1 MSTELR
7 CAALLTSLVLPLACA
22 QLEQRRSDEER
33 RLASEVGERMALAF
47 PPKWAQL
54 GASAPSPEARS
65 LLAAGLDDNEA
76 VRVALLE
83 NRRIRAEFERLGV
96 SAYERVRAGL
106 LANPVFSALVLL
118 QDPSPDVELGISQP
132 LVDLFRRSLRMD
144 LADAELEVARAAVL
158 EALIRVT
165 CDVRA
170 ATLACRVQVER
181 VRLVRDAAVAAREAE
196 ALTRALHSAGNVT
209 DLELSTRRRMRTA
222 AELELLEVQAL
233 TVERREDLLT
243 LLGLSTDPGFEL
255 TEPLELDQFPTAP
268 PEDLEARALG
278 NSLALAQLDARLRAA
293 RARADLPRSSNVL
306 GTSSLG
312 VGAGKDDGEDSWGV
326 GPILSVPIPIFDTG
340 ASAQS
345 SARAEWLAWFAERD
359 RVVRELASTI
369 RRLAARQAS
378 LSARA
383 ALARAELLPLARQIV
398 IETLQQYNSMQI
410 GAFNVLHEREIQL
423 DQERTALDLWE
434 DAWRARID
442 LDLLSMGALPD
453 THRPS
458 RSAGHWTLQD
468 ETRGR
473 RQ

>member
-1 MSTELR
+1 
-7 CAALLTSLVLPLACA
+7 LPLACS

-33 RLASEVGERMALAF
+33 LLASEVGERLTLAF
-47 PPKWAQL
+47 PPNWAEL
-54 GASAPSPEARS
+54 GTSTPSPEARS
-65 LLAAGLDDNEA
+65 LLTDGIDDDEA
-76 VRVALLE
+76 IRVALLE
-83 NRRIRAEFERLGV
+83 NRRIRAVFERLGV
-96 SAYERVRAGL
+96 SAYDRVRAGL
-106 LANPVFSALVLL
+106 LANPVFSALVLF
-118 QDPSPDVELGISQP
+118 QAPSPDVELGISQP
-132 LVDLFRRSLRMD
+132 LVDLFRRSLRVD

-158 EALIRVT
+158 EALIRVI

-181 VRLVRDAAVAAREAE
+181 VRLVREAAVAAREAE
-196 ALTRALHSAGNVT
+196 ALTRALHGAGNVT
-209 DLELSTRRRMRTA
+209 DLELSTRRRVRTA
-222 AELELLEVQAL
+222 AELELLEVQTV

-243 LLGLSTDPGFEL
+243 LLGLSTDSGFEL
-255 TEPLELDQFPTAP
+255 TEPLELDRLPAAP
-268 PEDLEARALG
+268 PEDIEAQAVR

-312 VGAGKDDGEDSWGV
+312 VGTGKDDGEDSWGV

-340 ASAQS
+340 ASAQA
-345 SARAEWLAWFAERD
+345 SARAESLAWFAERD

-378 LSARA
+378 FSARA
-383 ALARAELLPLARQIV
+383 ALARAELLPIARQIV

-410 GAFNVLHEREIQL
+410 GAFNVLHERGIQL
-423 DQERTALDLWE
+423 DQERAALDLWE

-442 LDLLSMGALPD
+442 IDLLRMGALPD
-453 THRPS
+453 IHRPS
-458 RSAGHWTLQD
+458 RSAGHRTLRD
-468 ETRGR
+468 DTRGS